1 MGYRPIF
8 CTRGK
13 SLIRQELITLLE
25 PTVNGMGY
33 ELIDIDLELGGR
45 GLVRLFIDGPDG
57 VGLDDCSKVSSQVS
71 ALLDVEDPIPGHYVL
86 EVSSPGLN
94 RILRTAEHFRQF
106 TGKRVKVRMER
117 AVDGRKRFI
126 GQLLGLD
133 EEQVLVE
140 MADQEYRL
148 PIEDIKRARLAPEL

>member
-1 MGYRPIF
+1 M
-8 CTRGK
+8 
-13 SLIRQELITLLE
+13 IRQELIALLE

-33 ELIDIDLELGGR
+33 DLIDIDLEVGGR

-57 VGLDDCSKVSSQVS
+57 VGLDDCSKVSNQVS

>member
-13 SLIRQELITLLE
+13 SLIREELIKLLE

-33 ELIDIDLELGGR
+33 ELIDIDLEIGGR

-57 VGLDDCSKVSSQVS
+57 VGLDDCSKVSNQVS
-71 ALLDVEDPIPGHYVL
+71 ALLDVEDPIAGHYVL

-133 EEQVLVE
+133 KEQVLVE